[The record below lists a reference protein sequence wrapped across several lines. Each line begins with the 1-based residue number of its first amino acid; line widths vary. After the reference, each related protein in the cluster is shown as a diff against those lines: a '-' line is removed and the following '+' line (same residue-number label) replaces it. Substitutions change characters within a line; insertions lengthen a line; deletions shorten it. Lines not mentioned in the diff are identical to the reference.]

1 MRRISEY
8 LIAQSNTATNRSRSI
23 HSFTECPRQLLSWR
37 LSQTVTLR
45 QSGGNKILADI
56 TDKGNGS
63 QNKHLSKKGTGQ
75 DSEVA
80 TDPYFRSLIPVG
92 FCVFLDPEP
101 ESKICEKPLPES
113 LFILGSRRNLRGC

>member
-63 QNKHLSKKGTGQ
+63 QTNIYQKK
-75 DSEVA
+75 E
-80 TDPYFRSLIPVG
+80 
-92 FCVFLDPEP
+92 
-101 ESKICEKPLPES
+101 
-113 LFILGSRRNLRGC
+113 LGKTQRWPRIRISGV